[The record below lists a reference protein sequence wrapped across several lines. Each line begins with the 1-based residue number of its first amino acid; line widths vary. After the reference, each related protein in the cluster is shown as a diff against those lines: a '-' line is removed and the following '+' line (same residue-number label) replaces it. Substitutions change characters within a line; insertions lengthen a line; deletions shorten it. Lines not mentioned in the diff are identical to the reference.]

1 MKKFIYA
8 AKAAVLAAAVLMLCG
23 CGAENYSTVNSDCS
37 LSNEKYGWGFKKV
50 AGNRPE
56 LTEKQISDME
66 KYGCIYLDT
75 ENEKSIYL
83 TFDEGYENG
92 YTAQILDTLKK
103 TGVHAAFFVTG
114 PYLKEQGDLV
124 KRMVDEGHTVGNHT
138 VNHPSLPDKSDE
150 KVREEISGLNDIF
163 LEKFGINMK
172 YFRPPMGEY
181 SERTLKIAS
190 DMGYKNVFW
199 SFAYRDWEKD
209 NQKGA
214 AHAYSEVT
222 KYLHGGCVM
231 LLHAV
236 SKDNADALE
245 DIIKYAQSMEYVFKT
260 LDEYKGGNI

>member
-1 MKKFIYA
+1 MKKISLITGII
-8 AKAAVLAAAVLMLCG
+8 VLAALTAPLCG
-23 CGAENYSTVNSDCS
+23 CGTGKNAAVSSEYTLPNDKS
-37 LSNEKYGWGFKKV
+37 GWGFKKV

-181 SERTLKIAS
+181 SE
-190 DMGYKNVFW
+190 
-199 SFAYRDWEKD
+199 
-209 NQKGA
+209 
-214 AHAYSEVT
+214 
-222 KYLHGGCVM
+222 
-231 LLHAV
+231 
-236 SKDNADALE
+236 
-245 DIIKYAQSMEYVFKT
+245 
-260 LDEYKGGNI
+260 